1 MRTRIKV
8 CGFTDPENAVA
19 AASEGIDAIG
29 LVFYPPSPR
38 HVTLEQ
44 AQKIV
49 AAVPAFVTTVGLFVD
64 ASQGAIEEVLSQ
76 VPIDLIQFHGDET
89 ATFCRSLGR
98 PFVKAVRMRP
108 ETDLMHIAE
117 DFYDASALLL
127 DTYHPDLKGGTGHH
141 FDWNLIPESF
151 PIPIVL
157 AGGISVENAQQAIG
171 QAQPYGL
178 DVSSGVER
186 YKGMKDINK
195 IVELITEVELGDR
208 RK

>member
-8 CGFTDPENAVA
+8 CGFTNPENAVA

-44 AQKIV
+44 AQEIV
-49 AAVPAFVTTVGLFVD
+49 AAVPAFVTTVALFVD

-108 ETDLMHIAE
+108 ETDLMQIAE

-141 FDWNLIPESF
+141 FDWNLIPENF

-157 AGGISVENAQQAIG
+157 AGGIGVENAQQAIG
-171 QAQPYGL
+171 QAQPYAL

>member
-1 MRTRIKV
+1 
-8 CGFTDPENAVA
+8 VA

-108 ETDLMHIAE
+108 ETDLMQIAE

-141 FDWNLIPESF
+141 FDWNLIPENF

-157 AGGISVENAQQAIG
+157 AGGIGVENAQQAIG
-171 QAQPYGL
+171 QAQPYAL

-186 YKGMKDINK
+186 YKGMKDITK
-195 IVELITEVELGDR
+195 IVALITEVELGDR

>member
-44 AQKIV
+44 AQEIV
-49 AAVPAFVTTVGLFVD
+49 AAVPAFVTTVALFVD

-108 ETDLMHIAE
+108 ETDLMQIAE

-141 FDWNLIPESF
+141 FDWNLIPENF

-157 AGGISVENAQQAIG
+157 AGGIGVENAQQAIG
-171 QAQPYGL
+171 QAQPYAL

-195 IVELITEVELGDR
+195 LVELITEVELGDR

>member
-44 AQKIV
+44 AQEIV
-49 AAVPAFVTTVGLFVD
+49 AAVPAFVTTVALFVD

-108 ETDLMHIAE
+108 ETDLMQIAE

-141 FDWNLIPESF
+141 FDWNLIPENF

-157 AGGISVENAQQAIG
+157 AGGIGVENAQQAIG
-171 QAQPYGL
+171 QAQPYAL

>member
-19 AASEGIDAIG
+19 AASKGIDAIG

-38 HVTLEQ
+38 HITLEQ

-64 ASQGAIEEVLSQ
+64 ASKGAIEDVLSQ

-89 ATFCRSLGR
+89 ATFCRSLER

-117 DFYDASALLL
+117 DFHDASALLL

-141 FDWNLIPESF
+141 FDWNLIPENF

-157 AGGISVENAQQAIG
+157 AGGIGVENAQQAIG
-171 QAQPYGL
+171 QVQPYAL

>member
-1 MRTRIKV
+1 M
-8 CGFTDPENAVA
+8 A

-108 ETDLMHIAE
+108 ETDLMQIAE

-141 FDWNLIPESF
+141 FDWNLIPENF

-157 AGGISVENAQQAIG
+157 AGGIGVENAQQAIG
-171 QAQPYGL
+171 QAQPYAL

-186 YKGMKDINK
+186 YKGMKDITK
-195 IVELITEVELGDR
+195 IVALITEVELGDR

>member
-1 MRTRIKV
+1 
-8 CGFTDPENAVA
+8 
-19 AASEGIDAIG
+19 
-29 LVFYPPSPR
+29 
-38 HVTLEQ
+38 LEQ

-49 AAVPAFVTTVGLFVD
+49 AAVPAFVTTVALFVD
-64 ASQGAIEEVLSQ
+64 ASQGAIKEVLSQ

-108 ETDLMHIAE
+108 ETDLMQIAE

-141 FDWNLIPESF
+141 FDWNLIPENF

-157 AGGISVENAQQAIG
+157 AGGIGVENAQQAIG
-171 QAQPYGL
+171 QAQPYAL

>member
-108 ETDLMHIAE
+108 ETDLMQIAE

-141 FDWNLIPESF
+141 FDWNLIPENF

-157 AGGISVENAQQAIG
+157 AGGIGVENAQQAIG
-171 QAQPYGL
+171 QAQPYAL

-195 IVELITEVELGDR
+195 IVALITEVELGDR

>member
-49 AAVPAFVTTVGLFVD
+49 AAVPAFVTTVALFVD
-64 ASQGAIEEVLSQ
+64 ASQGAIKEVLSQ

-108 ETDLMHIAE
+108 ETDLMQIAE

-141 FDWNLIPESF
+141 FDWNLIPENF

-157 AGGISVENAQQAIG
+157 AGGIGVENAQQAIG
-171 QAQPYGL
+171 QAQPYAL

>member
-108 ETDLMHIAE
+108 ETDLMQIAE

-141 FDWNLIPESF
+141 FDWNLIPENF

-157 AGGISVENAQQAIG
+157 AGGIGVENAQQAIG
-171 QAQPYGL
+171 QAQPYAL

-186 YKGMKDINK
+186 YKGMKDITK
-195 IVELITEVELGDR
+195 IVALITEVELGDR